1 MRERTAQPI
10 ALRSAT
16 RGFSILLLLLTPL
29 SSLGKCLPI
38 SEAPKRVGETACITG
53 KVLKVGESKR
63 SGTMFLNFCDDYRKC
78 PFSVVVFPSDLK
90 DVGDV
95 RWLEGKE
102 IEIHGKIKLYQ
113 GQAEMVL
120 KDVSQLSGEGAK
132 LPLVPKTYDV
142 ERQGKFSAGQFHAKK
157 AKAPKDTRDKRS
169 PSDAEAEPDPQ

>member
-1 MRERTAQPI
+1 MRERLAHGVAVQ
-10 ALRSAT
+10 SVT
-16 RGFSILLLLLTPL
+16 RGFSILLLLLTPVSAL
-29 SSLGKCLPI
+29 SKCLPI
-38 SEAPKRVGETACITG
+38 SAAPKRVGETACITG
-53 KVLKVGESKR
+53 KVLKIGESKR
-63 SGTMFLNFCDDYRKC
+63 SGTMFLNFCDDYRSC

-95 RWLEGKE
+95 RWLEGKD
-102 IEIHGKIKLYQ
+102 IEIHGKIKLYR

-120 KDVSQLSGEGAK
+120 KDVSQLSGEAAN
-132 LPLVPKTYDV
+132 LPAVPKTYDV